1 MYTWKDQVYLKNTQS
16 SMSLGLKY
24 LLLFYILKCI
34 EIVIFKHVG
43 GEFMCKQYFFL
54 SGKSWGCKQW
64 LSQLLSFSPS
74 QEGAELLNCA
84 HAGGNGDGLPCVL
97 SGNLGLRPGPCLLPG
112 FLLRRIVVTREEP
125 GVKDSRKVQVL
136 QQSSRLTFASATRL
150 SLLSDT
156 HVFFRK
162 KKKIEVCP
170 EK

>member
-1 MYTWKDQVYLKNTQS
+1 
-16 SMSLGLKY
+16 MSLSLKY

-34 EIVIFKHVG
+34 EIVIFKHIG

-97 SGNLGLRPGPCLLPG
+97 IGSLGLRPGLAFCL
-112 FLLRRIVVTREEP
+112 
-125 GVKDSRKVQVL
+125 
-136 QQSSRLTFASATRL
+136 
-150 SLLSDT
+150 
-156 HVFFRK
+156 
-162 KKKIEVCP
+162 VCS
-170 EK
+170 